1 MLYFIQNGE
10 DQSAAMRNAENEDP
24 RREKQAPRSRDGN
37 KGQVGCYRIIQKA
50 RRAPKETGATG
61 RDRKVN
67 LGFLHSCGDHP
78 VEFSSH
84 GHISLTQPGT
94 HQC

>member
-37 KGQVGCYRIIQKA
+37 KDQAGCYRIIQKA
-50 RRAPKETGATG
+50 R
-61 RDRKVN
+61 
-67 LGFLHSCGDHP
+67 
-78 VEFSSH
+78 
-84 GHISLTQPGT
+84 
-94 HQC
+94 